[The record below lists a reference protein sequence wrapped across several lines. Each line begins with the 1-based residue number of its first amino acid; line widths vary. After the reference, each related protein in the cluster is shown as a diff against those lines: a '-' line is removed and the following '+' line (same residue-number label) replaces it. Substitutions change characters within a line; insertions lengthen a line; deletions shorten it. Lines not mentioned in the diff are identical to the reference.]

1 MSQTLNSP
9 SCTSASRRA
18 GPTSLHSG
26 PDSPGS
32 ENAPTASPHAGV
44 EEPWDKFL
52 KEDLHLGPS
61 TGSRVAQVLSGH
73 SSPTSAQSSRSRFN
87 SSSDSWERVSVA
99 SNPSDRYYEVD
110 SDPENENRYLSNH
123 NSPRFTPP
131 GSKLENARRG
141 YGLYSI
147 LTKVPRWRSQG
158 DAHPFI
164 ARPASLARS
173 NPSTSTSDDG
183 SKSVSSIFSKAV
195 SKLKRGM
202 SDAEGP
208 SEHGGS
214 GATGAT
220 GKGGKPRWY
229 RW

>member
-44 EEPWDKFL
+44 EEPWDKSL

-61 TGSRVAQVLSGH
+61 TGSSVAQVLSGH

-110 SDPENENRYLSNH
+110 SDPE
-123 NSPRFTPP
+123 
-131 GSKLENARRG
+131 KRR
-141 YGLYSI
+141 
-147 LTKVPRWRSQG
+147 
-158 DAHPFI
+158 
-164 ARPASLARS
+164 
-173 NPSTSTSDDG
+173 
-183 SKSVSSIFSKAV
+183 
-195 SKLKRGM
+195 M

-208 SEHGGS
+208 SENGGS